1 MNIRIEDLRAGTR
14 KKGGAALRAG
24 QTVHVHRRIREGEK
38 ERVQLVKGLVISVR
52 NPGSAA
58 EAVTVRSMFGSFGV
72 EQVFLVHSPFVE
84 RVEVI
89 KEARVRRARLGFM
102 RGRRGKSAR
111 LRERFFTEEER
122 KNLERTADAE
132 PTEEDL
138 AEAVEAQQEAEKA
151 TEQVAEIA
159 TDKPEEKP
167 SAPAEPA
174 ADASQQEEA
183 EKSA

>member
-1 MNIRIEDLRAGTR
+1 MNIRIEDLRSGTR

-102 RGRRGKSAR
+102 RGRRGKAAR

-132 PTEEDL
+132 PTEEEL
-138 AEAVEAQQEAEKA
+138 AEAVEAQKEAEKA
-151 TEQVAEIA
+151 SEQVAETA
-159 TDKPEEKP
+159 ANHAEEAA
-167 SAPAEPA
+167 APAESA
-174 ADASQQEEA
+174 ADAPQQEEA